1 MVKKV
6 FTAALC
12 RLDATGDV
20 CERVHAWCRGP
31 RLSAAGVTMGKDG
44 KNACRV
50 SVTFTRRQYD
60 EIDRL
65 SKKQGGSMSW
75 FVRRAT
81 ERLIEQENGGPM
93 LPLTDDNAV
102 R

>member
-1 MVKKV
+1 
-6 FTAALC
+6 
-12 RLDATGDV
+12 
-20 CERVHAWCRGP
+20 
-31 RLSAAGVTMGKDG
+31 MGKDG
-44 KNACRV
+44 KEACRV
-50 SVTFTRRQYD
+50 SVTFTRQQYA

-65 SKKQGGSMSW
+65 SKKQGLSMSW

-93 LPLTDDNAV
+93 LPLTDSHAV